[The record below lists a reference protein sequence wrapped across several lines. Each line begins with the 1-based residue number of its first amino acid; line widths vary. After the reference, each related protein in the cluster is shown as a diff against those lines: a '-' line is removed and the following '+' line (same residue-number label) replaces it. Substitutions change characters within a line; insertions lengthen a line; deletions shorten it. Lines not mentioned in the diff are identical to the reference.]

1 MAVAVAV
8 AVKRQLTTITTYNI
22 HPATMIQGIPITHFL
37 IVSTLVFF
45 IGIFGFLT
53 RRNLITMLM
62 SIELILNSV
71 NINFVVFNRY
81 LYPDQ
86 LQGHFFALFII
97 AIAAAEAS
105 VAIALI
111 INIYRR
117 YTSIEVD
124 NVDEMKH

>member
-1 MAVAVAV
+1 M
-8 AVKRQLTTITTYNI
+8 
-22 HPATMIQGIPITHFL
+22 
-37 IVSTLVFF
+37 FF
-45 IGIFGFLT
+45 IGIYGFLT
-53 RRNLITMLM
+53 RRNLITILM
-62 SIELILNSV
+62 SVELILNSV

-86 LQGHFFALFII
+86 LQGQFFALFIV

-117 YTSIEVD
+117 FTSIEVE
-124 NVDEMKH
+124 NVDEMKY

>member
-1 MAVAVAV
+1 M
-8 AVKRQLTTITTYNI
+8 
-22 HPATMIQGIPITHFL
+22 
-37 IVSTLVFF
+37 FF
-45 IGIFGFLT
+45 IGIYGFLT
-53 RRNLITMLM
+53 RRNLITLLM

-86 LQGHFFALFII
+86 LQGQFFALFIV

-117 YTSIEVD
+117 FTSIEVE
-124 NVDEMKH
+124 NVDEMKY